1 MASGGP
7 REPPV
12 ESLRR
17 ANSSASAHDRAWPKL
32 QGRQV

>member
-17 ANSSASAHDRAWPKL
+17 ANSSASAHDRA
-32 QGRQV
+32 